1 MALPAFLIAA
11 ALRLALL
18 AACALPAAHAAEPLP
33 ATATYTV
40 AFSPGNAIGAVV
52 DAIREAKAT
61 IYVAAYSFT
70 SRAIATELHHATKRS
85 VQVFVVADAAD
96 AGKGY
101 SAVRY
106 LANQGVAVRVN
117 ARHAIQHN
125 KFMVIDEVTVQTG
138 SLNYTSAAAERNAE
152 NVLVIRGAP
161 ELARAYS
168 DEWRRLW
175 EGGTDLPPAY

>member
-1 MALPAFLIAA
+1 MALPPNLSACL
-11 ALRLALL
+11 LRLALL
-18 AACALPAAHAAEPLP
+18 GACLLPAARAAEPFP
-33 ATATYTV
+33 ANATYTV
-40 AFSPGNAIGAVV
+40 AFSPGNAIGVV
-52 DAIREAKAT
+52 VSAIREAKAT

-70 SRAIATELHHATKRS
+70 SRAVAAELHQASKRS

-106 LANQGVAVRVN
+106 LANQGVPVRVN

-125 KFMVIDEVTVQTG
+125 KFMVIDDVTVQTG
-138 SLNYTSAAAERNAE
+138 SFNYTSSAAERNAE

-161 ELARAYS
+161 QLARAYS

-175 EGGTDLPPAY
+175 DGGTDLPPAY